1 MRKRTI
7 VLLGIVTLLTYLG
20 CGQKTTQ
27 KVTHEDEVKYYI
39 TMSTT
44 QKNQIK
50 AWNKAIEAHN
60 DSYNLSTWNDEG
72 TITGGRAD
80 SVQKIIKD
88 LVATIDSS
96 IKIISAMKEIDK
108 DINLVERMTTYLVHS
123 KKFWEVDMYQKMEYM
138 RSPGLQKLSD
148 IQEVEIESFDKD
160 GDEARHEGDDLKFN
174 IEDFGKKHKITSDD
188 LRNFELKKK

>member
-1 MRKRTI
+1 MRKRII
-7 VLLGIVTLLTYLG
+7 VLLAIVTLLTYLG

-27 KVTHEDEVKYYI
+27 KVTHEHEVKYYI

-60 DSYNLSTWNDEG
+60 NAYNKSTWNDEG

-108 DINLVERMTTYLVHS
+108 DINLVERMTTYLAHS
-123 KKFWEVDMYQKMEYM
+123 KKFWEVDMHQKIEYM

-160 GDEARHEGDDLKFN
+160 GDVARKEGDELKLY
-174 IEDFGKKHKITSDD
+174 IEEFEEKHKITSDD
-188 LRNFELKKK
+188 LRSFEAKN